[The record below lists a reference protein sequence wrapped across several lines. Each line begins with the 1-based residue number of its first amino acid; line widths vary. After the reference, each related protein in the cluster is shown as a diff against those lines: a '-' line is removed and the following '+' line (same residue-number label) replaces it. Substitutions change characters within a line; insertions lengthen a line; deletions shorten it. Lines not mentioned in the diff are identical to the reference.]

1 LSDWPAQHPQA
12 IRVSLNLIKA
22 ARNPHNCPAMHA
34 DNELAKNMLDS
45 VKLEHFAQAVVRLGT
60 ATAAYREAFDPEG
73 ERPHQTHWARGC
85 QLNARPD
92 VSKRVQE
99 LRAAALR
106 DSQTDVASLIADL
119 KLLVSAD
126 PNELSR
132 SVITNCRHCH
142 GIGHAYQWI
151 DGNEYAAKCDEV
163 QADNDLRRE
172 QSKTGKTRDK
182 PLPDCDGGF
191 GFVVRRDPA
200 PMCPNC
206 MGAGQLHVIIADTTK
221 LSPAGSRLYKGIR
234 VKGDGS
240 VEVLMHDQVAAR
252 DQLHRLLGAYKDTL
266 AVNQPPAPEVGK
278 SPGDVHRS
286 YLTMIQGGR
295 AA

>member
-1 LSDWPAQHPQA
+1 MDT
-12 IRVSLNLIKA
+12 
-22 ARNPHNCPAMHA
+22 
-34 DNELAKNMLDS
+34 LAENMLDS
-45 VKLEHFAQAVVRLGT
+45 VKLENFAQAVVRLGT
-60 ATAAYREAFDPEG
+60 ATAAYVEAFDPER
-73 ERPHQTHWARGC
+73 EHCHTTHWERGC
-85 QLNARPD
+85 RLNARPD

-119 KLLVSAD
+119 KLLISAD

-142 GIGHAYQWI
+142 GVDHLYQWI
-151 DGNEYAAKCDEV
+151 DADEYVAKCDEV

-172 QSKTGKTRDK
+172 QSKTGRTKDT
-182 PLPDCDGGF
+182 PLPTCDGGF
-191 GFVVRRDPA
+191 GYTVRRDPA
-200 PMCPNC
+200 PMCPAC
-206 MGAGQLHVIIADTTK
+206 MGAGTLHVIIADTTK
-221 LSPAGSRLYKGIR
+221 LSPAGLKLYKGIR

-266 AVNQPPAPEVGK
+266 AVNAPPAPQVGK
-278 SPGDVHRS
+278 SAGDVHRA
-286 YLTMIQGGR
+286 YLTMLQGGR